1 MVLEANLGPDAVHPL
16 RGPVSDAK
24 PSRSLANI
32 AGIVAIATILSKF
45 VGLFRQQAIGAAFA
59 VGPVADAYSFAY
71 IIPGFLLILLG
82 GINGPFHSAIVSVVA
97 RQQDRKD
104 TAALI
109 EAVNT
114 LVGLILIGLSVLLI
128 VLAGPI
134 INTIAPGLA
143 LNDPVA
149 RDMAVLQLRIMA
161 PMAVLAGL
169 IGTGF
174 GALNADNQFWLP
186 SISPIFSSGAVLV
199 GLGLLYAAI
208 GSAMISPEFFMM
220 GSAVLAG
227 STLGGAVLQWLVQL
241 PALWKSGLGRPR
253 LRFDWS
259 MPEVKEVMQVL
270 LPATL
275 SSGMLQINLFTNL
288 FFASFIPGTAAA
300 LSYANL
306 LVQTPLGIISN
317 VILVPFLPIFARLAA
332 PENWPELKDR
342 IRQSLLFTA
351 LTMLPLGAMFVVMAL
366 PIVRVI
372 YERGAFDAEASNLV
386 TSLLMVYGLGMFV
399 YLARDVLVRVFYA
412 LGDGQTPFRISLIN
426 IVLNG
431 VLDFFFIRWLGAPG
445 LVLATVGVN
454 VFSTLAL
461 IAILHRRLRGLPLME
476 WGGAIAL
483 LTLLSFISGTA
494 AWGTLQGL
502 ETWLGTEGLGV
513 LVLQLLIPG
522 GVGLVIF
529 AVGAFLLPIPETNQL
544 AARIRERVGR

>member
-1 MVLEANLGPDAVHPL
+1 MVLEADRGPDAVYPR
-16 RGPVSDAK
+16 RGSVSDAK

-32 AGIVAIATILSKF
+32 AGIVAVATILSKF

-97 RQQDRKD
+97 RQDRKD
-104 TAALI
+104 TAKLI

-114 LVGLILIGLSVLLI
+114 LVGLLLIGVSLLLF

-134 INTIAPGLA
+134 IDTIAPGLGQFE
-143 LNDPVA
+143 PVA
-149 RDMAVLQLRIMA
+149 RDIAVLQLRIMS
-161 PMAVLAGL
+161 PMALLAGL
-169 IGTGF
+169 IGIGF
-174 GALNADNQFWLP
+174 GALNADSQFWLP

-199 GLGLLYAAI
+199 GLGLLYATI
-208 GSAMISPEFFMM
+208 GGGITNPEFYLL
-220 GSAVLAG
+220 GGAVLAA
-227 STLGGAVLQWLVQL
+227 STLGGAVLQWLAQI

-259 MPEVKEVMQVL
+259 IPGVREVMRVL
-270 LPATL
+270 VPATL
-275 SSGMLQINLFTNL
+275 SSGMLQINLFTDL

-317 VILVPFLPIFARLAA
+317 VILVPFLPMFARLAA
-332 PENWPELKDR
+332 PEHWPELKIR

-351 LTMLPLGAMFVVMAL
+351 LTMLPLGALFVVLAL

-372 YERGAFDAEASNLV
+372 YERGAFDEEASTLV
-386 TSLLMVYGLGMFV
+386 TSLLMVYGIGMFV

-461 IAILHRRLRGLPLME
+461 TVLLHRKLRGLPLGE

-483 LTLLSFISGTA
+483 LTLLSAIAGTA
-494 AWGTLQGL
+494 AWGTLQWL
-502 ETWLGTEGLGV
+502 EAWLGTEGLGV
-513 LVLQLLIPG
+513 LALQLVIPG
-522 GVGLVIF
+522 GVGLLVF
-529 AVGAFLLPIPETNQL
+529 TVGAFLLPIPEAKQL
-544 AARIRERVGR
+544 AARLRERVRR

>member
-1 MVLEANLGPDAVHPL
+1 MVLEADRRPDAVYPR
-16 RGPVSDAK
+16 RGAVSDAK

-32 AGIVAIATILSKF
+32 AGIVAVATILSKF

-97 RQQDRKD
+97 RQDRKD
-104 TAALI
+104 TAKLI

-114 LVGLILIGLSVLLI
+114 LVGLMLIGVSVLLFL
-128 VLAGPI
+128 LAGPI
-134 INTIAPGLA
+134 IDTIAPGLSLA
-143 LNDPVA
+143 DTVA
-149 RDMAVLQLRIMA
+149 RDIAVLQLRIMS
-161 PMAVLAGL
+161 PMALLAGL
-169 IGTGF
+169 IGIGF
-174 GALNADNQFWLP
+174 GALNADSQFWLP

-199 GLGLLYAAI
+199 GLGLLYGAI
-208 GSAMISPEFFMM
+208 GRDMASPEFFML
-220 GSAVLAG
+220 GGAVLAT
-227 STLGGAVLQWLVQL
+227 STLGGAVLQWLAQI

-259 MPEVKEVMQVL
+259 IPGVREVMRVL
-270 LPATL
+270 VPATL
-275 SSGMLQINLFTNL
+275 SSGMLQINLFTDL

-317 VILVPFLPIFARLAA
+317 VILVPFLPMFARLAA
-332 PENWPELKDR
+332 PEHWPELKTR

-351 LTMLPLGAMFVVMAL
+351 LTMLPLGALFVVLAL

-372 YERGAFDAEASNLV
+372 YERGAFDQDASNLV
-386 TSLLMVYGLGMFV
+386 TSVLMVYGIGMFV

-461 IAILHRRLRGLPLME
+461 TVILHRRLRGLPLRE

-483 LTLLSFISGTA
+483 LTLLSAIAGTA

-502 ETWLGTEGLGV
+502 ETWLGTEGIGV

-522 GVGLVIF
+522 GVGLLIF
-529 AVGAFLLPIPETNQL
+529 VVGAFLLPIPEAKQL
-544 AARIRERVGR
+544 AGRLRERVRR

>member
-1 MVLEANLGPDAVHPL
+1 M
-16 RGPVSDAK
+16 SDAK

-32 AGIVAIATILSKF
+32 AGIVAVATLISKF

-97 RQQDRKD
+97 RQERKN

-114 LVGLILIGLSVLLI
+114 LVGLILIGVSVLL
-128 VLAGPI
+128 VLLAGPI
-134 INTIAPGLA
+134 IDTIAPGLA
-143 LNDPVA
+143 LGDAVA
-149 RDMAVLQLRIMA
+149 RDIAVLQLRIMS
-161 PMAVLAGL
+161 PMALLAGL
-169 IGTGF
+169 IGIGF
-174 GALNADNQFWLP
+174 GALNADSQFWLP

-208 GSAMISPEFFMM
+208 GGDIASPEFFLV
-220 GSAVLAG
+220 GGAVLAA
-227 STLGGAVLQWLVQL
+227 STLSGAVLQWLAQL

-259 MPEVKEVMQVL
+259 VPGVREVMRVL
-270 LPATL
+270 MPATL
-275 SSGMLQINLFTNL
+275 SSGMLQINLFTDL

-317 VILVPFLPIFARLAA
+317 VILVPFLPLFARLAA
-332 PENWPELKDR
+332 PENWPELKAR
-342 IRQSLLFTA
+342 IRQSLMFTA
-351 LTMLPLGAMFVVMAL
+351 LTMLPLGAMFVVLAL

-372 YERGAFDAEASNLV
+372 YERGAFDQEASNLV
-386 TSLLMVYGLGMFV
+386 TSVLMVYGMGMFV

-431 VLDFFFIRWLGAPG
+431 VLDFFFIRWLGSPG

-461 IAILHRRLRGLPLME
+461 TVILHRRLRGLPLKE
-476 WGGAIAL
+476 WGSAIAL
-483 LTLLSFISGTA
+483 LTLLSLAAGTA
-494 AWGTLQGL
+494 AFAALQSL

-513 LVLQLLIPG
+513 LLVQLVIPG
-522 GVGLVIF
+522 GLGLLIF
-529 AVGAFLLPIPETNQL
+529 AAGAFLLPIPETKQL
-544 AARIRERVGR
+544 AARIRERVRR

>member
-1 MVLEANLGPDAVHPL
+1 M
-16 RGPVSDAK
+16 SDAK

-32 AGIVAIATILSKF
+32 AGIVAVATIISKF
-45 VGLFRQQAIGAAFA
+45 AGLFRQQAIGAAFA

-97 RQQDRKD
+97 RQDRKE

-109 EAVNT
+109 EAINT
-114 LVGLILIGLSVLLI
+114 LVGLLLLGVSVLLFA
-128 VLAGPI
+128 LAGPI
-134 INTIAPGLA
+134 IDTIAPGLA
-143 LNDPVA
+143 LADAAA
-149 RDMAVLQLRIMA
+149 RDIAVLQLRIMS
-161 PMAVLAGL
+161 PMAMLAGL
-169 IGTGF
+169 IGIGF
-174 GALNADNQFWLP
+174 GALNADSQFWLP

-199 GLGLLYAAI
+199 GLGLLYGAI
-208 GSAMISPEFFMM
+208 GRDIASPDYYLL
-220 GSAVLAG
+220 GGAVLAA
-227 STLGGAVLQWLVQL
+227 STLSGAVLQWLAQI
-241 PALWKSGLGRPR
+241 PALWRSGLGRLR

-259 MPEVKEVMQVL
+259 IPGVREVFRVL
-270 LPATL
+270 VPATL
-275 SSGMLQINLFTNL
+275 SSGMLQINLFTDL

-317 VILVPFLPIFARLAA
+317 VILVPFLPLFARLAA
-332 PENWPELKDR
+332 PENWPELKTR
-342 IRQSLLFTA
+342 IRQSLMFTA
-351 LTMLPLGAMFVVMAL
+351 LTMLPLGALFVVLAQ

-386 TSLLMVYGLGMFV
+386 TSVLVVYGLGMFV

-431 VLDFFFIRWLGAPG
+431 VLDFWFIRWLGAPG

-461 IAILHRRLRGLPLME
+461 TTILHRRLRGLPLGE

-483 LTLLSFISGTA
+483 LTLLSAIAGTA
-494 AWGTLQGL
+494 AWGTLRWL
-502 ETWLGTEGLGV
+502 ETQFGTEGLGV
-513 LVLQLLIPG
+513 LLLQLLVPG
-522 GVGLVIF
+522 GVGVFIF
-529 AVGAFLLPIPETNQL
+529 VAGAFLLPIPETKQL
-544 AARIRERVGR
+544 AARIRERVRR